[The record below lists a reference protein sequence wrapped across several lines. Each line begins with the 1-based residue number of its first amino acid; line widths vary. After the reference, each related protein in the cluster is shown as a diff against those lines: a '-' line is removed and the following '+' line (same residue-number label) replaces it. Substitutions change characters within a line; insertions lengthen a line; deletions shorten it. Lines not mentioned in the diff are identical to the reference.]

1 MSLMKSFLNNARNPR
16 GLIGKWVIEFM
27 NGYGHQSLAEW
38 ALLFLNIQDGDSILD
53 VGCGGGGNISRLLKK
68 FPHSVVNGI
77 DYSHV
82 SVSVSKKKNSDEI
95 ASGRCKVSYG
105 NVINLPYDDCSFDMV
120 TAFETV
126 YYWPQIEVCFKQVYR
141 VLKEKGTF
149 AIINGADAE
158 GGMVWD
164 SYIDDMHTYSASELE
179 KHLISSGFSSVEII
193 RNRAIHRLCVIAYKS
208 IKM

>member
-1 MSLMKSFLNNARNPR
+1 MSLMKFFFNNARKPQ
-16 GLIGKWVIEFM
+16 GLLGKLVMVFM
-27 NGYGHQSLAEW
+27 NGFGHKNLAEW
-38 ALLFLNIQDGDSILD
+38 ALQSLKIEDGYSILD
-53 VGCGGGGNISRLLKK
+53 VGCGGGGNISRLLKRY
-68 FPHSVVNGI
+68 PHSVIKGV
-77 DYSHV
+77 DYSHI
-82 SVSVSKKKNSDEI
+82 SVDMSKKNNIDEI
-95 ASGRCKVSYG
+95 AEGRCEITYG
-105 NVINLPYDDCSFDMV
+105 NVVNLPYDEASFDLV

-126 YYWPQIEVCFKQVYR
+126 YYWPQIEVCFKQVHR